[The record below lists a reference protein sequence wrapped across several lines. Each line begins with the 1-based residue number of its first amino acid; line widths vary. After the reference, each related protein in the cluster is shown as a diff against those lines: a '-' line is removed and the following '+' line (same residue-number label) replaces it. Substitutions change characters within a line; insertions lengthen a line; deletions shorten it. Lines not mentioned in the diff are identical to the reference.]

1 MHGLRSPATVLLSV
15 LIALLGAVL
24 VVETAIVGGTL
35 GYLLGALFLAA
46 GGLRLA
52 LLLRRRG

>member
-1 MHGLRSPATVLLSV
+1 MRGLRSPATALLSGV
-15 LIALLGAVL
+15 IALLGVVL
-24 VVETAIVGGTL
+24 IVETAIVGGML

-52 LLLRRRG
+52 LLLRRRA